1 MNHSHMS
8 SNRRLTSAIALAVAV
23 VLLLVSASSVA
34 TLAAAAKPQH
44 FPSAEAAATALVD
57 AAKAGDK
64 AALLAIL
71 GPTAQA
77 LVTSGD
83 EIADREGR
91 ARFVREYQEAHRL
104 VSVGE
109 GKVTLT
115 VGEREWPLPIP
126 IVKDAA
132 GWWFDTAGGRE
143 EILNRRIGRNELSAI
158 QVCLAY
164 VDAQREYYIRDPD
177 KDALLAYAQR
187 LGSRP
192 GKRDGLYWETQ
203 PDEAP
208 SPLGPLF
215 AKAQGEGYVAKG
227 LGGRREPYWGYYYRI
242 LKSQGEHAP
251 GGAYDY
257 LARGHMIGG
266 FALIAYPAEYGSSG
280 VVTFIVNHEGV
291 VYEKDLGPNTAA
303 LARGITKFDPDNTWK
318 RL

>member
-1 MNHSHMS
+1 MNSKNS
-8 SNRRLTSAIALAVAV
+8 TDPPRRNPPASRGQTRPNAPDTPELAERRA
-23 VLLLVSASSVA
+23 
-34 TLAAAAKPQH
+34 QH
-44 FPSAEAAATALVD
+44 
-57 AAKAGDK
+57 
-64 AALLAIL
+64 
-71 GPTAQA
+71 PTAQA

-115 VGEREWPLPIP
+115 VGAREWPLPIP

-132 GWWFDTAGGRE
+132 GWWFDTAVGRE

-203 PDEAP
+203 PGD
-208 SPLGPLF
+208 SNF
-215 AKAQGEGYVAKG
+215 
-227 LGGRREPYWGYYYRI
+227 
-242 LKSQGEHAP
+242 
-251 GGAYDY
+251 
-257 LARGHMIGG
+257 
-266 FALIAYPAEYGSSG
+266 SSRP
-280 VVTFIVNHEGV
+280 IVDFTH
-291 VYEKDLGPNTAA
+291 
-303 LARGITKFDPDNTWK
+303 
-318 RL
+318 

>member
-8 SNRRLTSAIALAVAV
+8 GTRHLTSASALAMAV
-23 VLLLVSASSVA
+23 VLLWVSASSVA
-34 TLAAAAKPQH
+34 TWAGATTKQH
-44 FPSAEAAATALVD
+44 FPSAEAAAAALVD
-57 AAKAGDK
+57 AANAGDK
-64 AALLAIL
+64 AALIAIL
-71 GPTAQA
+71 GPTGEA

-83 EIADREGR
+83 EIADREAR
-91 ARFVREYQEAHRL
+91 QRFVREYQQAHRL
-104 VSVGE
+104 VSVGDDR
-109 GKVTLT
+109 VTLT

-132 GWWFDTAGGRE
+132 GWWFDTAEGRK
-143 EILNRRIGRNELSAI
+143 EILSRRIGRNELSAI

-164 VDAQREYYIRDPD
+164 VDAQREYYVRDPD
-177 KDALLAYAQR
+177 RDGVLEYAQR

-192 GKRDGLYWETQ
+192 GKRDGLYWETR
-203 PDEAP
+203 PGEAP

-227 LGGRREPYWGYYYRI
+227 LGRHEPYWGYYYRI

-266 FALIAYPAEYGSSG
+266 FALVAYPATYGSSG
-280 VVTFIVNHEGV
+280 VVTFVVNHEGV
-291 VYEKDLGPNTAA
+291 VYQKDLGPNTATV
-303 LARGITKFDPDNTWK
+303 ARAMAKFDPDTTWK
-318 RL
+318 RQ